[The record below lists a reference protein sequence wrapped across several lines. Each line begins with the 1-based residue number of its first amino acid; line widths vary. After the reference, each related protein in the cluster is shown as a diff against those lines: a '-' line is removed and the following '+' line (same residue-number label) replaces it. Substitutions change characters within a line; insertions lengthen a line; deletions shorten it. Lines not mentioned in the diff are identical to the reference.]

1 MKFGIDFGHGCKPD
15 SGAVGVRSEEDL
27 INEVG
32 KIVIT
37 NLEKLGHQVI
47 LCRPAKVT
55 SVINSLWQRC
65 NTANQNAADIFVS
78 LHFNAFNG
86 KAHGTET
93 YAISESGRKIAIP
106 VHKELCKLGFTDRGV
121 KQGKFYVLRNTAMP
135 AILVEGCFCD
145 SSRDIKLFNAQ
156 KMANAITVGLVG
168 KLPELPEDD
177 CPCR

>member
-1 MKFGIDFGHGCKPD
+1 MKIAFDLGHGCKPD
-15 SGAVGVRSEEDL
+15 GGAVGIRSEEDL

-32 KIVIT
+32 QIVIAD
-37 NLEKLGHQVI
+37 LKELGHQVI

-55 SVINSLWQRC
+55 SVMNSLWQRC

-93 YAISESGRKIAIP
+93 YALSANGRKIGIP
-106 VHKELCKLGFTDRGV
+106 VQREICKLGFADRGV
-121 KQGKFYVLRNTAMP
+121 KSGRFYVLKNTAMP
-135 AILVEGCFCD
+135 AILIEGCFCD

-156 KMANAITVGLVG
+156 AMANAITVGLVG
-168 KLPELPEDD
+168 KLPVKDD
-177 CPCR
+177 CPCH